1 MSFASRQRALLCDLM
16 SELGPLA
23 PTKCEGWSV
32 GDLAAHMWV
41 REHRPAAL
49 PGIGSQ
55 RFADRTERIQIEAL
69 HLKGFEALVKELRSP
84 GWVMRPLDRVVN
96 AVEFFVHHEDV
107 LRANGRSQQISE
119 RDQAQLL
126 RTVRVLAFRAQ
137 RTWDGQ
143 LALAPAGSDVIRY
156 GRGNRPVRLAGLPS
170 ELLLFLTGRQSEVT
184 VTGEPE
190 AAEELRRAIG
200 TL

>member
-23 PTKCEGWSV
+23 PTKCEGWNV

-137 RTWDGQ
+137 RTWGGQ
-143 LALAPAGSDVIRY
+143 LVLAPATARCGWRVCRHNCS
-156 GRGNRPVRLAGLPS
+156 S
-170 ELLLFLTGRQSEVT
+170 S
-184 VTGEPE
+184 
-190 AAEELRRAIG
+190 
-200 TL
+200 

>member
-1 MSFASRQRALLCDLM
+1 MSLASRQRESLCDLM

-23 PTKCEGWSV
+23 PTRCDGWNV

-41 REHRPAAL
+41 REHKPAAL

-107 LRANGRSQQISE
+107 LRANGRFQQISE

-137 RTWDGQ
+137 RAWGGQ

-170 ELLLFLTGRQSEVT
+170 ELLLFLTGRESGAEI
-184 VTGEPE
+184 TGEPSTV
-190 AAEELRRAIG
+190 EELREAIG
-200 TL
+200 GL

>member
-23 PTKCEGWSV
+23 PTKCEGWNV

-156 GRGNRPVRLAGLPS
+156 GRATARCG
-170 ELLLFLTGRQSEVT
+170 
-184 VTGEPE
+184 
-190 AAEELRRAIG
+190 
-200 TL
+200 

>member
-1 MSFASRQRALLCDLM
+1 M
-16 SELGPLA
+16 
-23 PTKCEGWSV
+23 

-137 RTWDGQ
+137 RTWGGQ
-143 LALAPAGSDVIRY
+143 LVLAPAGSDVIRY

-170 ELLLFLTGRQSEVT
+170 ELLLFLTGRESGAEI
-184 VTGEPE
+184 TGEPSTV
-190 AAEELRRAIG
+190 EELREAIG
-200 TL
+200 GL

>member
-23 PTKCEGWSV
+23 PTKCEGWNV

-137 RTWDGQ
+137 RTWGGQ
-143 LALAPAGSDVIRY
+143 LVLAPAGSGVIRY

-170 ELLLFLTGRQSEVT
+170 ELLLFLTGRESGAEI
-184 VTGEPE
+184 TGEPSTV
-190 AAEELRRAIG
+190 EELREAIG
-200 TL
+200 GL

>member
-1 MSFASRQRALLCDLM
+1 MSFASRQRALLCDVM

-23 PTKCEGWSV
+23 PTKCEGWNV

-137 RTWDGQ
+137 RTWGGQ
-143 LALAPAGSDVIRY
+143 LVLAPAGSDVIRY

-170 ELLLFLTGRQSEVT
+170 ELLLFLTGRESGAEI
-184 VTGEPE
+184 TGEPSTV
-190 AAEELRRAIG
+190 EELREAIG
-200 TL
+200 GL